1 MLKCTVSLLQSVEFA
16 VSVRNNSKWGASSLE
31 SVKKVLAK
39 QFDDNEQLRG
49 YRIRGEAFETNMYN
63 LIDNHDTDVG
73 SIPSEF
79 RDAVFHIRQVGH
91 TKQKWYKVYVKSSQ
105 GGVYFHGKSDITT
118 TEPRPIIYD
127 LKTCESFSRSKYL
140 DSIQHWVYMAGEPET
155 SKFVYLVCESGPTA
169 EQGVEPV
176 YYQLE
181 IENNPESAGK
191 IVLQRFE
198 KFLENIK
205 TLGLTREY
213 KEYCES

>member
-1 MLKCTVSLLQSVEFA
+1 
-16 VSVRNNSKWGASSLE
+16 
-31 SVKKVLAK
+31 
-39 QFDDNEQLRG
+39 
-49 YRIRGEAFETNMYN
+49 
-63 LIDNHDTDVG
+63 
-73 SIPSEF
+73 
-79 RDAVFHIRQVGH
+79 
-91 TKQKWYKVYVKSSQ
+91 
-105 GGVYFHGKSDITT
+105 
-118 TEPRPIIYD
+118 
-127 LKTCESFSRSKYL
+127 
-140 DSIQHWVYMAGEPET
+140 MAGEPET

-191 IVLQRFE
+191 IVLLRFE